1 MTAADILEFVRI
13 IQEYQN
19 FDMIY
24 TLLMCIDRFKI
35 FLEVAQVHKGM
46 GSAQFEG
53 NYKITVRQLT
63 LIESN

>member
-1 MTAADILEFVRI
+1 
-13 IQEYQN
+13 
-19 FDMIY
+19 MIY

-35 FLEVAQVHKGM
+35 FLEVVQVHKGVV
-46 GSAQFEG
+46 SAQFEG